1 MGVPPRVTMI
11 SDSTGAILFWSP
23 AERERL
29 AQGLDFQLQAMACR
43 KLVSPGC
50 STYDQIAPSVLDTV
64 ESLGRDLGSIVI
76 VDIGYNDEAEGY
88 GAGLDSVMHA
98 LASAGVEHVIWLTLK
113 ESQET
118 WAQINLQI
126 HAAATRWPN
135 LVVADWAAVAANEPS
150 WFADSAHMNDVGAV
164 GFVSF
169 LRPIVIEACGA
180 ACLPPPPTATM
191 LPPDI
196 RAREVTLRWRGDA
209 AASTY
214 DLAVIKV
221 GGAWRTVASRLRAT
235 SYRLHGI
242 PGASDARP
250 GACPRPIRQPR
261 RVVTTK
267 TVPISNTSIP
277 RAALTRPVGRST
289 WRNLRSGCPDASL
302 VAGLSRQEGG
312 IRHAHSWPPQS

>member
-1 MGVPPRVTMI
+1 MRRSFELLPGAVAAAAIAVGSLALPAPTLSGVPSGQETAVGGLPRVTMI

-50 STYDQIAPSVLDTV
+50 YAYDQIAPSVLDTV
-64 ESLGRDLGSIVI
+64 KSLGPDLGSIVI

-126 HAAATRWPN
+126 HAAARRWPN
-135 LVVADWAAVAANEPS
+135 LIVADWAAVAANEPS
-150 WFADSAHMNDVGAV
+150 WFADSAHMNDLGAV

-169 LRPIVIEACGA
+169 LRPIVIETCGA

-196 RAREVTLRWRGDA
+196 RAHEAKLRWRGDA

-214 DLAVIKV
+214 DLAIIKV
-221 GGAWRTVASRLRAT
+221 GGTWRTVATRLSAT
-235 SYRLHGI
+235 SYIVHGK
-242 PGASDARP
+242 PGARMLARVRARDRSGNP
-250 GACPRPIRQPR
+250 GAWSQPTEFR
-261 RVVTTK
+261 FPT
-267 TVPISNTSIP
+267 PATS
-277 RAALTRPVGRST
+277 A
-289 WRNLRSGCPDASL
+289 
-302 VAGLSRQEGG
+302 
-312 IRHAHSWPPQS
+312 RH

>member
-1 MGVPPRVTMI
+1 MRRWFELLPRAVSAVAIAVGSLALPAPALSVVPSGQETAVGVPPRVTMI

-23 AERERL
+23 TERERL

-50 STYDQIAPSVLDTV
+50 YAYDQIAPSVLDTV

-235 SYRLHGI
+235 SYRVRGI
-242 PGASDARP
+242 PGARMLARVRALDQSGNP
-250 GACPRPIRQPR
+250 GAWSQPR
-261 RVVTTK
+261 QFRFPTPASRV
-267 TVPISNTSIP
+267 
-277 RAALTRPVGRST
+277 RR
-289 WRNLRSGCPDASL
+289 
-302 VAGLSRQEGG
+302 
-312 IRHAHSWPPQS
+312 